1 MTILSPISRNAGV
14 ASAGRIVR
22 VVWMHETPP
31 PHEFVAVACPEDDG
45 GYSIFARNYPGIISQ
60 GDSLAEA
67 ESNIAEAF
75 IAMLEAR
82 RKHHE
87 EMLFS
92 QGPALDIPA
101 NARLLRIRVNG

>member
-1 MTILSPISRNAGV
+1 MTVISPLSSEAGV
-14 ASAGRIVR
+14 ASRGEIVR
-22 VVWMHETPP
+22 IAWTHETPP

-45 GYSIFARNYPGIISQ
+45 GYSIFALNYPGVISQ
-60 GDSLAEA
+60 GDTLEEA
-67 ESNIAEAF
+67 KSNIAEAF

-92 QGPALDIPA
+92 QGPALDVPA
-101 NARLLRIRVNG
+101 NAKRLRIKVNG